1 MFQSVKITELP
12 SSVFPSAAAE
22 IRMDDVWT
30 RIIRKDAFSAV
41 TILGVLISNASIF
54 EIESGAFS
62 EQTLILNFE
71 FVDVR
76 VKKIE
81 TAAFRAGFTNFT
93 IQYSR

>member
-30 RIIRKDAFSAV
+30 KVIRKDAFCALLF
-41 TILGVLISNASIF
+41 LGVRISNASIND
-54 EIESGAFS
+54 IEYGAFNDK
-62 EQTLILNFE
+62 TLIHNFE
-71 FVDVR
+71 LIDVSLR
-76 VKKIE
+76 NVKNGSFR
-81 TAAFRAGFTNFT
+81 AAFNNFT